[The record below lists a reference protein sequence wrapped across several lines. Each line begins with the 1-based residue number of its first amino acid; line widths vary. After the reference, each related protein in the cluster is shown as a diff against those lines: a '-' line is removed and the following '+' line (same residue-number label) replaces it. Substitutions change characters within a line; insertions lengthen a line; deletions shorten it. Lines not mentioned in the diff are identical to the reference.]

1 MYQEL
6 RLFFFA
12 YYFVII
18 FIGDKMRIGLF
29 IDTFYPM
36 IDGVVT
42 VVDNY
47 ARILSKKC
55 DVIVFAPNT
64 GKYDDSK
71 LPYKVVRCKSIKVP
85 KLDYSLP
92 LPKVDRKFIK
102 KLEEYN
108 LDIVHIHSPA
118 TIGMLGAEY
127 ARKKNIALFGTI
139 HSQFY
144 KDFYRATKS
153 KLLSKKLT
161 KRTMNLFSKCD
172 VCYTVNEG
180 MKSVVTNE
188 YHFKKELKLARNAT
202 DWKLVEDIDKSKN
215 KIKDLYNIDDENI
228 FLFVGRINKLK
239 NIFLIVD
246 ALNYIKDKI
255 NFKMLF
261 VGDGQDK
268 LELKKRI
275 KEYHLEDRIILC
287 GKCSNRDLL
296 RDYYA
301 SSDLFLFPSLYDAS
315 SVVQV
320 EAASQMCP
328 GLFINGSAT
337 SSSIIDK
344 HNGYLSDNDYKSYGN
359 KIIDIISN
367 KKELNSVRKNVYK
380 EIYCTWDSEVEKV
393 YEEYLR
399 LLNKKK

>member
-1 MYQEL
+1 M
-6 RLFFFA
+6 
-12 YYFVII
+12 
-18 FIGDKMRIGLF
+18 KIGLF

-47 ARILSKKC
+47 AKILNSYK
-55 DVIVFAPNT
+55 DTEVIVFAPDT

-71 LPYKVVRCKSIKVP
+71 LPYKVVRCKSIKMP
-85 KLDYSLP
+85 KIDYSLP
-92 LPKVDRKFIK
+92 LPKIDRKFLK
-102 KLEEYN
+102 ELDKYN
-108 LDIVHIHSPA
+108 LDIIHVHSPA
-118 TIGMLGAEY
+118 TIGRLGVEY
-127 ARKKNIALFGTI
+127 AKKHNIPLFGTI

-144 KDFYRATKS
+144 KDFYRATKN

-161 KRTMNLFSKCD
+161 RYTMRLFEKCD

-180 MKSVVTNE
+180 MRDVVINE
-188 YHFKKELKLARNAT
+188 YGFKNNLLLARNAT
-202 DWKLVEDIDKSKN
+202 DWKLIDNRNRAKDKISKM
-215 KIKDLYNIDDENI
+215 YNIKKDENI

-255 NFKMLF
+255 KFKMLF

-268 LELKKRI
+268 LELEKKI
-275 KEYHLEDRIILC
+275 KEYKLEDKIILC
-287 GKCSNRDLL
+287 GKCSDRELL
-296 RDYYA
+296 KEYYA

-320 EAASQMCP
+320 EAASQKCP
-328 GLFINGSAT
+328 GVFIKGSAT

-344 HNGYLSDNDYKSYGN
+344 HNGYLSLNDYKDYGE
-359 KIIDIISN
+359 IIIEIIEN
-367 KKELNSVRKNVYK
+367 DELLEKVRDNVYK
-380 EIYCTWDSEVEKV
+380 EIYCTWESEVYKV
-393 YEEYLR
+393 YEEYLE
-399 LLNKKK
+399 LLNKNSV

>member
-1 MYQEL
+1 
-6 RLFFFA
+6 
-12 YYFVII
+12 
-18 FIGDKMRIGLF
+18 MRIGLF

-47 ARILSKKC
+47 ARILSNYKNT
-55 DVIVFAPNT
+55 DVIVFAPAT
-64 GKYDDSK
+64 GIYDDTK
-71 LPYKVVRCKSIKVP
+71 LPYKVVRCKSIKLP

-92 LPKVDRKFIK
+92 LPKIDRKFLK
-102 KLEEYN
+102 ELDKYK
-108 LDIVHIHSPA
+108 LDIIHIHSPA
-118 TIGMLGAEY
+118 TIGRLGVEY
-127 ARKKNIALFGTI
+127 AMRHNIPLFGTI

-144 KDFYRATKS
+144 KDFYRATKN

-161 KRTMNLFSKCD
+161 DNTMKVFEKCD

-180 MKSVVTNE
+180 MRDVLVNE
-188 YHFKKELKLARNAT
+188 YGFKNKLLLARNAT
-202 DWKLVEDIDKSKN
+202 NWNLVDSIDESLKR
-215 KIKDLYNIDDENI
+215 IKDLYSIKNKYI

-255 NFKMLF
+255 DFKMLF

-268 LELKKRI
+268 KELSLKI
-275 KEYHLEDRIILC
+275 KEYHLEDRVVLC

-315 SVVQV
+315 SVVQI

-328 GLFINGSAT
+328 GLFIKGSAT
-337 SSSIIDK
+337 SSSIKDEY
-344 HNGYLSDNDYKSYGN
+344 NGYLSNNDYKEYGN
-359 KIIDIISN
+359 KIIEIMNN
-367 KKELNSVRKNVYK
+367 KDKLLAVKKNAYK
-380 EIYCTWDSEVEKV
+380 EIYCTWDSEVKKV
-393 YEEYLR
+393 YNKYLEIIN
-399 LLNKKK
+399 NKNVFNCDK

>member
-1 MYQEL
+1 MT
-6 RLFFFA
+6 
-12 YYFVII
+12 
-18 FIGDKMRIGLF
+18 IGLF

-55 DVIVFAPNT
+55 DVVVFAPET
-64 GKYDDSK
+64 GIYDDSK
-71 LPYKVVRCKSIKVP
+71 LPYKVVRCKSIKLP

-92 LPKVDRKFIK
+92 LPKIDRKFLK
-102 KLEEYN
+102 ELESYKL
-108 LDIVHIHSPA
+108 DVIHIHSPA
-118 TIGMLGAEY
+118 TIGRLGVEY
-127 ARKKNIALFGTI
+127 AKRHNIPLFGTI

-144 KDFYRATKS
+144 KDFYRATKN

-161 KRTMNLFSKCD
+161 DNTMKVFEKCD

-180 MKSVVTNE
+180 MRDVLVNE
-188 YHFKKELKLARNAT
+188 YGFKKKLKLARNAT
-202 DWKLVEDIDKSKN
+202 DWCIVQNIDKSKN
-215 KIKDLYNIDDENI
+215 KIRKMYDIKNEYI

-246 ALNYIKDKI
+246 SLNYIKDKI
-255 NFKMLF
+255 NYKMLF

-268 LELKKRI
+268 RELSLKI
-275 KEYHLEDRIILC
+275 KEYGLSDRIILC
-287 GKCSNRDLL
+287 GKCSDRDLL

-320 EAASQMCP
+320 EAASQKCP
-328 GLFINGSAT
+328 GLFIKGSAT
-337 SSSIIDK
+337 SSSIKDN
-344 HNGYLSDNDYKSYGN
+344 HNGFLSSNDYREYGN
-359 KIIDIISN
+359 KIIEIINN
-367 KKELNSVRKNVYK
+367 KKYISVRDNVYK
-380 EIYCTWDSEVEKV
+380 EIYCTWDSEVDKV
-393 YEEYLR
+393 YKEYLK
-399 LLNKKK
+399 LMEEE

>member
-1 MYQEL
+1 
-6 RLFFFA
+6 
-12 YYFVII
+12 
-18 FIGDKMRIGLF
+18 MRIGLF

-55 DVIVFAPNT
+55 EVVVFAPET
-64 GKYDDSK
+64 GVYDDSK
-71 LPYKVVRCKSIKVP
+71 LPYKVVRCKSIKLP

-92 LPKVDRKFIK
+92 LPKIDRKFIK
-102 KLEEYN
+102 ELDKYK
-108 LDIVHIHSPA
+108 LDIIHIHSPA
-118 TIGMLGAEY
+118 TIGRLGVEY
-127 ARKKNIALFGTI
+127 AKKYNIPLCGTI

-144 KDFYRATKS
+144 KDFYRATKN

-161 KRTMNLFSKCD
+161 NNTMKVFEKCD

-180 MKSVVTNE
+180 MRDVVINE
-188 YHFKKELKLARNAT
+188 YGFKNELKLARNAT
-202 DWKLVEDIDKSKN
+202 DWNIVQNIDKSKD
-215 KIKDLYNIDDENI
+215 KIRKMYDIKSKYI

-246 ALNYIKDKI
+246 SLNYIKDKI
-255 NFKMLF
+255 DFKMLF

-268 LELKKRI
+268 KELSLKI
-275 KEYHLEDRIILC
+275 KEYGLSDKIILC
-287 GKCSNRDLL
+287 GKCSDRDLL

-320 EAASQMCP
+320 EAASQKCP
-328 GLFINGSAT
+328 GLFIRGSAT
-337 SSSIIDK
+337 SSSIKDN
-344 HNGYLSDNDYKSYGN
+344 HNGFLSSNDYKEYGN
-359 KIIDIISN
+359 KIIEIINN
-367 KKELNSVRKNVYK
+367 KKYISVRDNVYK
-380 EIYCTWDSEVEKV
+380 EIYCTWDSEVNKV
-393 YEEYLR
+393 YKEYLK
-399 LLNKKK
+399 LMEEK

>member
-1 MYQEL
+1 MT
-6 RLFFFA
+6 
-12 YYFVII
+12 
-18 FIGDKMRIGLF
+18 IGLF

-55 DVIVFAPNT
+55 DVVVFAPET
-64 GKYDDSK
+64 GIYDDSK
-71 LPYKVVRCKSIKVP
+71 LPYKVVRCKSIKLP

-92 LPKVDRKFIK
+92 LPKIDRKFLK
-102 KLEEYN
+102 ELEKYK

-118 TIGMLGAEY
+118 TIGRLGVEY
-127 ARKKNIALFGTI
+127 AKKNNIPLFGTI

-144 KDFYRATKS
+144 KDFYRATKN

-161 KRTMNLFSKCD
+161 DNTMKVFEKCD

-180 MKSVVTNE
+180 MRDVLMNE
-188 YHFKKELKLARNAT
+188 YGFKKKLKLARNAT
-202 DWKLVEDIDKSKN
+202 DWNIVQNIDKSKD
-215 KIKDLYNIDDENI
+215 KIRKMYDIKNEYI

-239 NIFLIVD
+239 NIFLILD
-246 ALNYIKDKI
+246 SLNYIKDKI
-255 NFKMLF
+255 NYKMLF

-268 LELKKRI
+268 RELSLKI
-275 KEYHLEDRIILC
+275 KEYGLSDRIILC
-287 GKCSNRDLL
+287 GKCSDRDLL

-320 EAASQMCP
+320 EAASQKCP
-328 GLFINGSAT
+328 GLFIRGSAT
-337 SSSIIDK
+337 SSNIKDN
-344 HNGYLSDNDYKSYGN
+344 HNGFLSSNDYKEYGN
-359 KIIDIISN
+359 KIIEIINN
-367 KKELNSVRKNVYK
+367 KKYISVRDNVYK
-380 EIYCTWDSEVEKV
+380 EIYCTWDSEVNKV
-393 YEEYLR
+393 YKEYLK
-399 LLNKKK
+399 LMEEK

>member
-1 MYQEL
+1 M
-6 RLFFFA
+6 
-12 YYFVII
+12 
-18 FIGDKMRIGLF
+18 KIGLF

-47 ARILSKKC
+47 ARILNKYKNTE
-55 DVIVFAPNT
+55 VIVFAPET
-64 GKYDDSK
+64 GIYDDSK
-71 LPYKVVRCKSIKVP
+71 LPYKVVRCKSIKLP

-92 LPKVDRKFIK
+92 LPKIDKKFLK
-102 KLEEYN
+102 ELDKYK

-118 TIGMLGAEY
+118 TIGRLGVEY
-127 ARKKNIALFGTI
+127 AKKHKIPLFGTI

-144 KDFYRATKS
+144 KDFYRATKN
-153 KLLSKKLT
+153 KLVSTKLT
-161 KRTMNLFSKCD
+161 RNTMKVFEKCD

-180 MKSVVTNE
+180 MRNVVVNE
-188 YHFKKELKLARNAT
+188 YGFSNELLLARNAT
-202 DWKLVEDIDKSKN
+202 NWNLVDSIDESLKR
-215 KIKDLYNIDDENI
+215 IKDLYNIKNEYI

-246 ALNYIKDKI
+246 SLNYIKDKI
-255 NFKMLF
+255 KFKMLF

-268 LELKKRI
+268 NALSLKI
-275 KEYHLEDRIILC
+275 KEYHLDDKVILC
-287 GKCSNRDLL
+287 GRCSDRDLL

-328 GLFINGSAT
+328 GLFIKGSAT
-337 SSSIIDK
+337 SSNIKDN
-344 HNGYLSDNDYKSYGN
+344 HNGYLSNNDYKEYGN
-359 KIIDIISN
+359 KIIEIMND
-367 KKELNSVRKNVYK
+367 KEKLKAVRKNAYK
-380 EIYCTWDSEVEKV
+380 EIYSTWESEVEKV
-393 YEEYLR
+393 YNKYLEIIN
-399 LLNKKK
+399 NKNVFNCDK